1 MFHYAMNL
9 AALLL
14 SGFLRMFGI
23 VYVKVEYAKT
33 AKIKKINIF
42 HQLLEHY
49 WRCVIA
55 WKRVYHDLQG
65 EEEKNWG

>member
-49 WRCVIA
+49 
-55 WKRVYHDLQG
+55 
-65 EEEKNWG
+65 

>member
-1 MFHYAMNL
+1 MDYEFSTFCWSARLKAMFHYAMNL

-49 WRCVIA
+49 
-55 WKRVYHDLQG
+55 
-65 EEEKNWG
+65 